1 MMEASAVAQV
11 EPAGG
16 RSVRA
21 VMLLRD
27 ELTLT
32 PDRWARMLRMTALV
46 TIVVVVSNALRVP
59 NLALSA
65 YMIFFFSRSDVVATV
80 RTGIAGIVG
89 LTLVL
94 TLAFVVYSVTFGE
107 PALRLLAMGCAIF
120 AGFYLVRSS
129 PSLGPLGLLIG
140 LAIGYALAL
149 VDSDAS
155 PEKLTRGVLLWLWVV
170 ISYPVALLVVSDLAL
185 GRKPEELFRKGISA
199 RLAAAGA
206 FLAGAPGDGGAAR
219 RAFERLGTG
228 DISSYAQAGP
238 AAAAGTRTRLLAQ
251 VDLLFL
257 LLRELPPDANNVP
270 AVAQALVAA
279 GEACRAASDA
289 LLADG
294 PVLQNG
300 LTNWERELPGRDDLP
315 AGVLAVVLP
324 LLACVRDIGSCLLE
338 LRDSPSGASSPK
350 PGAEAAKAAPP
361 NRTEAVQFALKVT
374 LASMAAYILYTSLDW
389 SGIHTAML
397 TCFIVA
403 LDSAGAT
410 IHKLT
415 LRIAGAL
422 IGAGLGIASIV
433 FVLPQLETVGG
444 LALLVAAVTLFAAWI
459 ATSRETI
466 SYAGWQI
473 AFAFY
478 LTVLQGFSRTSKMV
492 VGRDRVIGIL
502 LGNLIMSLVFTTLW
516 PVWSRTAIRRTL
528 GRALQSLADALR
540 LEPGRAAEAELAFR
554 AELQK
559 VKQSEVLETFERRE
573 GDPLPSVRTIESLFV
588 PIHALIHRPID
599 PSRVSQSDGAAL
611 REAGET
617 AARWLSDAA
626 AAIPALMPIPPF
638 QAPASR
644 PGVESE
650 PEARLRAR
658 WLELLDDRIARAAA
672 QSRTAADA
680 G

>member
-1 MMEASAVAQV
+1 M
-11 EPAGG
+11 AG
-16 RSVRA
+16 RA
-21 VMLLRD
+21 
-27 ELTLT
+27 
-32 PDRWARMLRMTALV
+32 
-46 TIVVVVSNALRVP
+46 
-59 NLALSA
+59 
-65 YMIFFFSRSDVVATV
+65 
-80 RTGIAGIVG
+80 
-89 LTLVL
+89 
-94 TLAFVVYSVTFGE
+94 
-107 PALRLLAMGCAIF
+107 
-120 AGFYLVRSS
+120 
-129 PSLGPLGLLIG
+129 
-140 LAIGYALAL
+140 
-149 VDSDAS
+149 
-155 PEKLTRGVLLWLWVV
+155 
-170 ISYPVALLVVSDLAL
+170 
-185 GRKPEELFRKGISA
+185 
-199 RLAAAGA
+199 
-206 FLAGAPGDGGAAR
+206 
-219 RAFERLGTG
+219 
-228 DISSYAQAGP
+228 
-238 AAAAGTRTRLLAQ
+238 
-251 VDLLFL
+251 
-257 LLRELPPDANNVP
+257 
-270 AVAQALVAA
+270 
-279 GEACRAASDA
+279 
-289 LLADG
+289 
-294 PVLQNG
+294 
-300 LTNWERELPGRDDLP
+300 DLP

-324 LLACVRDIGSCLLE
+324 LLTCVRDIGSCLLE

-397 TCFIVA
+397 TCFLVA
-403 LDSAGAT
+403 LDGAGAT

-422 IGAGLGIASIV
+422 IGAALGIASIV

-459 ATSRETI
+459 GTARETI

-492 VGRDRVIGIL
+492 VARDRVIGIL
-502 LGNLIMSLVFTTLW
+502 VGNLIMSLVFTTLW

-540 LEPGRAAEAELAFR
+540 LEPGRAVEAELAFR

-626 AAIPALMPIPPF
+626 AAIPALRPIPPF
-638 QAPASR
+638 HAPRSLAS
-644 PGVESE
+644 VESN

-658 WLELLDDRIARAAA
+658 WLELLDDRIAREAA
-672 QSRTAADA
+672 QGRTASDA
-680 G
+680 EATS